1 MRRKKDKSNGITA
14 LYERL
19 SRDDDNAGES
29 NSIVHQ
35 KQMLEDYAIKHG
47 FTNLVHFTD
56 DGWSGA
62 TFDRPSWNRLVEGVK
77 NGEITACICKD
88 MSRIGRDHLQVGFF
102 TDILF
107 REKEVRFIAI
117 NNGID
122 SDRQET
128 SEFAPFLNIMNEWFV
143 RDTSKKIKAVLKSRG
158 SSGNAHTSNIP
169 PYGYLKDPENPD
181 HWIIDEEAAEVVRRI
196 YRMTIEGKGPYQ
208 IARELSEEKI
218 ERPSYY
224 LGKKGLGN
232 HASNY
237 DKENPY
243 MWRGNQVTTLIAR
256 PEYIGKTVNFRTFKN
271 SYKDKKTKRADK
283 EDWVVFDDTQE
294 PIVDE
299 ETWLLAQK
307 LRQNVRKADPM
318 GEPNVLTG
326 KIYCADCGAPMYNH
340 RQRKGRERIYYTAK
354 GEKRTSYSNP
364 ADCYECSTYNLGRQ
378 KYDRHCT
385 CHHISTKALK
395 SIILKTIQE
404 TCHYVSLNEREFVY
418 SLQEESAMKDIA
430 VSETVKKRIER
441 NQKRLH
447 ELDMLIRKIYEDN
460 VIGRLSDRLF
470 QSIAPIYYVT
480 GNHEAWLDNY
490 DDLHKLLLDAGV
502 HIMDD
507 KCELIKKG
515 NSNINIIGI
524 QDPDFVER
532 DTMGGIQGA
541 IVETKMEPLLDKKM
555 YNIVLC
561 HRPELFDNYVA
572 LGADLVLAGHAHGG
586 QIRIPFIGGLIA
598 PNQGFF
604 PKYTEGVYHKEKTD
618 NLFQSERVIIG
629 KCPRCGENVYEGKKN
644 FYCGNRS
651 CQFVMW
657 KNDRFFEQRK
667 KVFTPKIAA
676 ALLKNGK
683 AKVKGLYSEKTGKT
697 YDATVLLADT
707 GGKYVNYR
715 IARDSIM

>member
-1 MRRKKDKSNGITA
+1 MRRKKDRSNGITA

-299 ETWLLAQK
+299 ETWMLAQK
-307 LRQNVRKADPM
+307 LRQ
-318 GEPNVLTG
+318 
-326 KIYCADCGAPMYNH
+326 
-340 RQRKGRERIYYTAK
+340 
-354 GEKRTSYSNP
+354 KRTSHSNP
-364 ADCYECSTYNLGRQ
+364 ADCYECSTYNLAYQ

-404 TCHYVSLNEREFVY
+404 TCHYVSLNEQEFVY

-441 NQKRLH
+441 NQKRVH

-460 VIGRLSDRLF
+460 VIGRLPDRLF
-470 QSIAPIYYVT
+470 QSMLTDYE
-480 GNHEAWLDNY
+480 NEQN
-490 DDLHKLLLDAGV
+490 
-502 HIMDD
+502 
-507 KCELIKKG
+507 ELNKI
-515 NSNINIIGI
+515 IETDTADMQRIIGG
-524 QDPDFVER
+524 QNNVER
-532 DTMGGIQGA
+532 FLKLVKKYENITELTPAMINEFIDKILVHEPQGKGA
-541 IVETKMEPLLDKKM
+541 DRTTEVEIYL
-555 YNIVLC
+555 
-561 HRPELFDNYVA
+561 NYV
-572 LGADLVLAGHAHGG
+572 G
-586 QIRIPFIGGLIA
+586 QFQVPVEQHE
-598 PNQGFF
+598 P
-604 PKYTEGVYHKEKTD
+604 TEE
-618 NLFQSERVIIG
+618 ER
-629 KCPRCGENVYEGKKN
+629 
-644 FYCGNRS
+644 
-651 CQFVMW
+651 
-657 KNDRFFEQRK
+657 
-667 KVFTPKIAA
+667 IAA
-676 ALLKNGK
+676 EKEAERLRRKRESNRK
-683 AKVKGLYSEKTGKT
+683 YMKKIREKSKEFAEHERIAEEKSSDSNVCVEQNATSKSNRQKVKGEK
-697 YDATVLLADT
+697 
-707 GGKYVNYR
+707 
-715 IARDSIM
+715 IA